1 MGIILKMILAYWQ
14 LEHYSYI
21 PIIDVKSTFQNGR
34 KNFNPNMNHSYE
46 SKHISYTNC
55 WPQSIAN

>member
-46 SKHISYTNC
+46 K
-55 WPQSIAN
+55 